1 MTAKYSTDQTD
12 ATTWDSDT
20 RHVLYE
26 WSTKPFM
33 GHRHR
38 HETVENRI
46 VVEYH
51 HGVGLDVLWQCRSE
65 DSGKFSD
72 DWETIERFEAREYQ
86 CRHDRSAKARWV
98 R

>member
-1 MTAKYSTDQTD
+1 MTAKYSIDQND

-20 RHVLYE
+20 RHILYKWE
-26 WSTKPFM
+26 TKPFM
-33 GHRHR
+33 GHRH
-38 HETVENRI
+38 ETVHQRL

-72 DWETIERFEAREYQ
+72 DWETIERIEAREYG
-86 CRHDRSAKARWV
+86 CRHERTPKARYV